1 MRATIEPV
9 EILEIDFDYCGL
21 SYGVGTCGAA
31 LGSTGKKKCFNSWF
45 TCQDKANFTKGVK
58 TLRFVNPRSSFPRIN
73 GYFPV
78 LDSVNAVTNS
88 VNIAGNNPRLGTLGK
103 SGKVTAKLK
112 DFVYHDRYTDK
123 YVSDRISGAAQ
134 VGGVGY
140 DPEDRGTFFTKFLIR
155 NPNYAGRAMRLIYA
169 NIEATEIAGIFY
181 LLNEAGDYILKEDGG
196 KIIIS
201 SNITPSST
209 GALLLEDGE
218 SLLFEDGDRIL
229 ISEDFRA
236 SFSKLD
242 GIRTRNLILT
252 DIKIDNNHN
261 VTIQGKDVL
270 STLAETTCPVA
281 STGYLLDDI
290 NATQLSLT
298 LGPEGIGDTGEYGD
312 SGRIVIGN
320 EVISFSSRSGD
331 VLTLSSRAIRSQG
344 ASHSSGDTVQ
354 LVKSFSDKNV
364 AEVLDEL
371 LREFTTIDST
381 YYNTVENAAEVSRW
395 ASSLKVNADIV
406 KPTKVSELIGELAI
420 LGASIW
426 VDDFNQKIK
435 LRMNHPL
442 DLTETAT
449 TITDDN
455 AIKDISK
462 EDRDEE
468 RITRLYYNYVQS
480 DISKDP
486 KDKFNYDRLLAI
498 VDTDAENINGYGE
511 ERAREIVC
519 RWLNIGNDTAV
530 RLISK
535 RILQRFKTAPQYYNL
550 TVDALYNNLG
560 LTDVIDVTSDIVT
573 DDTGLETPKKLQI
586 IQKSETMSGHEVKLV
601 AQTYEFQD
609 SYGFIMDNSFDGTVY
624 ADASDEAKDT
634 GCFIIDEAD
643 ILFADGRQPYR
654 II

>member
-1 MRATIEPV
+1 MRAPIEPV
-9 EILEIDFDYCGL
+9 EIIEIDFDYCDL
-21 SYGVGTCGAA
+21 SYETGDCEAV
-31 LGSTGKKKCFNSWF
+31 LGSTGQRKCFNSWF

-78 LDSVNAVTNS
+78 LDSVNAVTSS

-123 YVSDRISGAAQ
+123 YVNDRISGTAQ

-169 NIEATEIAGIFY
+169 NIEPIPNSGTFY
-181 LLNEAGDYILKEDGG
+181 LLTEAGDYLLKEDGG
-196 KIIIS
+196 RVIIGGS
-201 SNITPSST
+201 SINT
-209 GALLLEDGE
+209 LEG
-218 SLLFEDGDRIL
+218 L
-229 ISEDFRA
+229 
-236 SFSKLD
+236 
-242 GIRTRNLILT
+242 RTRNLILT
-252 DIKIDNNHN
+252 EIKVDNNHN
-261 VTIQGKDVL
+261 VTIQAKDVL

-281 STGYLLDDI
+281 STGYLLEDI

-298 LGPEGIGDTGEYGD
+298 LGPPGIGGTIGDPGEYGD
-312 SGRIVIGN
+312 SGRIVIGS

-634 GCFIIDEAD
+634 GCFIVDEAD
-643 ILFADGRQPYR
+643 TLFADGRQPYR